1 MAPGFG
7 YGVSLAHL
15 DRYGRFSMH
24 RLLMF
29 SGTTIG
35 GLLGWWMASSGGIV
49 LAFFVSSVGSVLG
62 LYLGWRIGR
71 DYF

>member
-1 MAPGFG
+1 
-7 YGVSLAHL
+7 
-15 DRYGRFSMH
+15 MH

-29 SGTTIG
+29 SGTTLG

-49 LAFFVSSVGSVLG
+49 LSFVVSSVGSVLG
-62 LYLGWRIGR
+62 LYLGWRISR

>member
-1 MAPGFG
+1 MAPGLG
-7 YGVSLAHL
+7 SQSRHGGS
-15 DRYGRFSMH
+15 RMH

-29 SGTTIG
+29 SGTTLG

-49 LAFFVSSVGSVLG
+49 LAFFVSSAGSVLG